1 MTGQAWKNFNA
12 VGAPSGLGV
21 GRHWEVIFESTRQSL
36 TTPLCPKDSTQ
47 RELWVVMMTVMVV
60 VIGMVLVVA
69 AIGKEVGA
77 VVVVRLEPKTL
88 SAARGGGGARATRGR
103 F

>member
-1 MTGQAWKNFNA
+1 MNGQDWKNFNA

-47 RELWVVMMTVMVV
+47 RELWVVMMTVVV

-88 SAARGGGGARATRGR
+88 SAARGGGGAKATRGR